1 MLITLMRRVM
11 LRVAESLAAARK
23 LPVIFTGESL
33 GQVASQTLE
42 NLAAINEVV
51 SLPVLRP
58 LIGFDKEEI
67 VNIAR
72 RIESYPISIRP
83 FDDCCTLF
91 VPRHPVTRPS
101 AEELR
106 RAEEK
111 LPLEELI
118 ASCLDN
124 IETKQIGAL
133 R

>member
-1 MLITLMRRVM
+1 MLISLMRRVM

-83 FDDCCTLF
+83 FDD
-91 VPRHPVTRPS
+91 
-101 AEELR
+101 
-106 RAEEK
+106 
-111 LPLEELI
+111 
-118 ASCLDN
+118 
-124 IETKQIGAL
+124 
-133 R
+133 

>member
-1 MLITLMRRVM
+1 M
-11 LRVAESLAAARK
+11 LRVAERLATARK
-23 LPVIFTGESL
+23 LPVIFTGD
-33 GQVASQTLE
+33 
-42 NLAAINEVV
+42 LARLPARPWKTCCYQRGRL
-51 SLPVLRP
+51 LPVLRP
-58 LIGFDKEEI
+58 LIGLDKEEI
-67 VNIAR
+67 VNTAR

-91 VPRHPVTRPS
+91 IPRHPVTRPS
-101 AEELR
+101 AEALR
-106 RAEEK
+106 RAEKK